1 VFDFNAAL
9 DVGGRTPRGV
19 PPRTHDAVSDVGN
32 HGLRRAIGWGVVFG
46 AFNLA
51 APIAF
56 WWLDRATAYA
66 LVLPLIAAVYI
77 GFAVADGR
85 VRVIIVEA
93 CVASVV
99 LVLAAAGVTGSAW
112 ILVVGY
118 SGHGLKDL
126 WQHRTHFVA
135 NTRWWPPFCAT
146 IDFIVAAGLL
156 VEIAVGL
163 PFR

>member
-1 VFDFNAAL
+1 M
-9 DVGGRTPRGV
+9 
-19 PPRTHDAVSDVGN
+19 THDPASDLDN
-32 HGLRRAIGWGVVFG
+32 HSLRPAIGWGVVFG
-46 AFNLA
+46 VFNLA

-66 LVLPLIAAVYI
+66 LVLPLIAAVYV

-85 VRVIIVEA
+85 PRVLIVEV
-93 CVASVV
+93 CVASIF
-99 LVLAAAGVTGSAW
+99 LVLAAAGITESAW

-118 SGHGLKDL
+118 AGHGLKDL

-146 IDFIVAAGLL
+146 IDFIVAIGLI
-156 VEIAVGL
+156 VEIAVGSQ
-163 PFR
+163 FH